1 MKKRISLLEEFGYN
15 TDKKNINPSN
25 YEIVNDKDKV
35 LKIKDNIVKEL
46 YKNSIFDEYSVNE
59 FIKDTDISELDKEY
73 LKELV
78 YNDIYGSGPL
88 LSLFND
94 KNINDIMINGCNDV
108 YIGIDGQTIKEEN
121 IKFIDDD
128 HLIRIINNLIKYSNK
143 ELNSDT
149 PMINCRLKDGS
160 KLSAVI
166 KPISV
171 KGPVV
176 VIKKPMNDL
185 VTIDNLIGSGELTP
199 YMARFLEA
207 CVIGK
212 LNIIVTG
219 TSGSGKTT
227 LLNVLSS
234 FIPDYERIITIEDV
248 SELKLSQSN
257 VISLEKVNYDNINN
271 LDLIN
276 IGYNMNPDRLII

>member
-35 LKIKDNIVKEL
+35 LKNKDNIVKEL

-257 VISLEKVNYDNINN
+257 VISLEY
-271 LDLIN
+271 
-276 IGYNMNPDRLII
+276 